1 MVELPRLEI
10 LTCCLIWISGIAI
23 SLYRL
28 FLVGHVFD
36 HEHHDQ
42 YHYED
47 FKKGWSLLGN
57 RYQDQA
63 DYEWNTWTRLF
74 IHLTPFLI
82 INIIGAECLRTK
94 KLWYALP
101 PDIWFVKNDE
111 DQYLVMVS
119 SSWMVLRCISYS
131 TDKIEKLGSGHKTQG
146 LKVVDV
152 FVLLGYSFYLP
163 TMFCGPFIS
172 FCYFDEAIK
181 DRNLKWTS
189 KRVLSIVKDFTK
201 CIFWYFFT
209 IFALHY
215 IYVNAILL
223 RPDFVKHLHD
233 WELAGLGIAMGHF
246 FHLKYIVFY
255 GIPCAWASAEGFT
268 TPKLPCCVSR
278 VHLYSYMWRH
288 FDQGLYQ
295 FLVRYIYVP
304 IISHMKGG
312 FTVRKILASIG
323 CFTFMFTW
331 HRAQDYVFFW
341 VLFNFIAVTIEL
353 LAKQIWKLSIIER
366 VLRRNLSLQN
376 QIRFQCILA
385 APLHCFSMIS
395 NYFFIGNGM
404 EIGLVYLTRIITCSL
419 QTKLIIMF
427 FLYGAGQSAV
437 AAQNREKKEHKS
449 KEKTT

>member
-1 MVELPRLEI
+1 M
-10 LTCCLIWISGIAI
+10 
-23 SLYRL
+23 
-28 FLVGHVFD
+28 FD
-36 HEHHDQ
+36 HEQHDQ

-101 PDIWFVKNDE
+101 VWYTIVTLSFLMFHFNAILTGWFLCQSLIYFVLIYYKSHVLIWIASFIIIHFLKPDMWFVKNDE

-131 TDKIEKLGSGHKTQG
+131 TDKIEKLGSSHKTQG
-146 LKVVDV
+146 FKMVDV

-189 KRVLSIVKDFTK
+189 KRVLSIIKDFTK

-223 RPDFVKHLHD
+223 RPD
-233 WELAGLGIAMGHF
+233 
-246 FHLKYIVFY
+246 
-255 GIPCAWASAEGFT
+255 
-268 TPKLPCCVSR
+268 VSNC
-278 VHLYSYMWRH
+278 LN
-288 FDQGLYQ
+288 
-295 FLVRYIYVP
+295 
-304 IISHMKGG
+304 
-312 FTVRKILASIG
+312 KI
-323 CFTFMFTW
+323 
-331 HRAQDYVFFW
+331 
-341 VLFNFIAVTIEL
+341 
-353 LAKQIWKLSIIER
+353 K
-366 VLRRNLSLQN
+366 
-376 QIRFQCILA
+376 
-385 APLHCFSMIS
+385 
-395 NYFFIGNGM
+395 
-404 EIGLVYLTRIITCSL
+404 
-419 QTKLIIMF
+419 
-427 FLYGAGQSAV
+427 
-437 AAQNREKKEHKS
+437 
-449 KEKTT
+449 